1 MATRTRATVPGRIRR
16 SNSGAR
22 TAVCTLQLHYSVE
35 AGVCNG
41 RCRPRRRRRRCHF
54 ALHQTVLEEV
64 EVGAHER
71 GEGDRL
77 GRWRRAITIRE
88 CHRTRWAKVA
98 RDAPRRAT
106 RGAWQDARAKEHA
119 ARDPGR
125 APNDGSQR
133 RIPAHAMVVDPP
145 LLLGLGS
152 RCWAIFLKKN
162 ENDPWFCYHAA
173 RGRRMCLVACMVLGR
188 CVWLPQFIFFC
199 EFKQI

>member
-152 RCWAIFLKKN
+152 RCWAIF
-162 ENDPWFCYHAA
+162 
-173 RGRRMCLVACMVLGR
+173 
-188 CVWLPQFIFFC
+188 
-199 EFKQI
+199 